1 MHPIPPLPRRIA
13 GLAVPQDAV
22 SAATWRWVH
31 GALPAYLLAHSVRSF
46 CWGATLAAGKGWPF
60 DDQLLWTASLLHDVG
75 LTRISQNRECFEV
88 AGAEVARRFVQ
99 RRGMPPERADRVA
112 RAIVLH
118 MRPTVTLDDGVE
130 AVLLGRATGLDV
142 LGGGFELVNATRAGV
157 MSDFPRGAFDRLFL
171 TAISREAALRPTC
184 QSARLLHQTGL
195 TERMARSPWVAQ

>member
-13 GLAVPQDAV
+13 GLAVPQDAI

-31 GALPAYLLAHSVRSF
+31 GALPAYLVAHSVRSF
-46 CWGATLAAGKGWPF
+46 CWGATLAAGEGWPF

-75 LTRISQNRECFEV
+75 LTRIPQNRECFEV

-142 LGGGFELVNATRAGV
+142 LGGGFELVNATRAGGHERL
-157 MSDFPRGAFDRLFL
+157 PARG
-171 TAISREAALRPTC
+171 LRPPLPD
-184 QSARLLHQTGL
+184 RDL
-195 TERMARSPWVAQ
+195 TRGGPPSDLSERPTPAPDRAD